1 MKKKINTRR
10 ILELNVRCFFFFFL
24 SGSGKEGLLV
34 KFQVLKQA
42 YSIPELIPQTKRLD
56 FYKETKAN

>member
-1 MKKKINTRR
+1 MS
-10 ILELNVRCFFFFFL
+10 VVFFFFFL